1 MLFDYFLSTSVL
13 NELNNVNKA
22 IIGLGSI
29 AKPLVGDV
37 LKVFFSKKGSSF
49 FFEGLVFSLKGKK
62 FVKPDTSFKVINKL
76 KNYKIAFCFS
86 FFYNLIFSIE
96 NMDHKKSKT
105 TIKRSKISK
114 KSIL

>member
-1 MLFDYFLSTSVL
+1 MFDYFLNSSISQ
-13 NELNNVNKA
+13 ELNSVNKV
-22 IIGLGSI
+22 ITGLGAIS
-29 AKPLVGDV
+29 KPLVGDV

-49 FFEGLVFSLKGKK
+49 FFEGLVFSIKGKK

-105 TIKRSKISK
+105 NIKSSKISK
-114 KSIL
+114 KSLL